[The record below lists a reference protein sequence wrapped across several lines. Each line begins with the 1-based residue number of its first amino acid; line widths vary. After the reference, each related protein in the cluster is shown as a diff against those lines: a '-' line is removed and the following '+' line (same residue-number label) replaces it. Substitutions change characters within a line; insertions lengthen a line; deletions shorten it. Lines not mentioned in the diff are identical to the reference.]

1 MRSILILAVLL
12 PNDAYLPLKEGAR
25 WTYQVED
32 VGAEAVHPAAD
43 VVAEVGASK
52 DAEEGWMEVSNYL
65 GYRNC
70 WLRATDAAV
79 ELKLESKADAPAMTI
94 LKPGAKTGETWTGSL
109 GRETLTF
116 TLRGEDLL
124 ELGDRRLKA
133 LHVDFSAAAD
143 RHPGHA
149 PTRGDV
155 WFAEGLGVVRAQMTT
170 DLDCHT
176 ATSKV
181 YTLKP

>member
-1 MRSILILAVLL
+1 MRLLLVLAVLV
-12 PNDAYLPLKEGAR
+12 PDDAYLPLKEGAR

-43 VVAEVGASK
+43 VVAQVGASE
-52 DAEEGWMEVSNYL
+52 DDWIPVSNYL
-65 GYRNC
+65 GYRSC
-70 WLRATDAAV
+70 WLRSDDQGV
-79 ELKLESKADAPAMTI
+79 ELKLEARAEAPTMTLLKA
-94 LKPGAKTGETWTGSL
+94 GAKVGETWTGSL

-116 TLRGEDLL
+116 TLRGEDRI
-124 ELGDRRLKA
+124 ERGDTRVQA
-133 LHVDFSAAAD
+133 LHVEFTAATD
-143 RHPGHA
+143 KHVGHQ

-155 WFAEGLGVVRAQMTT
+155 WFAAGLGVVRAQVTT

>member
-1 MRSILILAVLL
+1 MKAILLLAVLL
-12 PNDAYLPLKEGAR
+12 PNEGYLPLKEGAR

-52 DAEEGWMEVSNYL
+52 DADEGWMQISNYL

-70 WLRATDAAV
+70 WLHATDKTVEIKLDAA
-79 ELKLESKADAPAMTI
+79 ADAPTMTI
-94 LKPGAKTGETWTGSL
+94 LKSTAKTGETWTGSL

-124 ELGDRRLKA
+124 EVGDRRVKA
-133 LHVDFSAAAD
+133 LHVEFSAAAD

-155 WFAEGLGVVRAQMTT
+155 WFAEGLGVVKAQLTT

>member
-1 MRSILILAVLL
+1 MRALLLLAVLL
-12 PNDAYLPLKEGAR
+12 PNESYLPLKEGAR

-32 VGAEAVHPAAD
+32 VGAEAIHPATD
-43 VVAEVGASK
+43 VVAEVAASR
-52 DAEEGWMEVSNYL
+52 DADEGWTRISNYL
-65 GYRNC
+65 GYRSC
-70 WLRATDAAV
+70 WLHATETTV
-79 ELKLESKADAPAMTI
+79 ELKLEAAAEAPTMTI
-94 LKPGAKTGETWTGSL
+94 LKSAAKVGETWTGSL

-124 ELGDRRLKA
+124 ELGDRRVKA

-143 RHPGHA
+143 RHAGHA

-155 WFAEGLGVVRAQMTT
+155 WFAQGLGVVKAQLTT